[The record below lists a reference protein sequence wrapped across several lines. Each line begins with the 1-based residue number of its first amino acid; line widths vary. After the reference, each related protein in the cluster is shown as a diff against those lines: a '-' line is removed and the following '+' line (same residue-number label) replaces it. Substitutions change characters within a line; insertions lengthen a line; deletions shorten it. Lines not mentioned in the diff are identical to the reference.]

1 MMRLQLMLMREML
14 KIVRSIT
21 ALNSS
26 IWAVIALL
34 LANQI
39 ARIAH
44 DFEMNMI
51 IRIIAYLTYIFRE
64 IDNFVLHVQKI

>member
-1 MMRLQLMLMREML
+1 MREML